1 MAIDVFNTEGNKV
14 SEIEISFELF
24 PGKVKETLFH
34 ETVRMHLA
42 NLRSG
47 TASTKNRAEVSGSGR
62 KPWKQKGTGRARS
75 GSIRSPIWRHGG
87 VVFGPRPRDYSYSMP
102 GSAMKSALKAA
113 IQYKIN
119 EGKLRLFDRLVLPL
133 PKAHLALDV
142 FKKAAIG
149 SALVVI
155 DAVDGEDKNLRLAAG
170 NLKDFKILDFKAI
183 NVYDILR
190 YDALVMTRGAFE
202 KVTARLQ

>member
-14 SEIEISFELF
+14 SEIEIGFELF

-34 ETVRMHLA
+34 EAVRMHLA